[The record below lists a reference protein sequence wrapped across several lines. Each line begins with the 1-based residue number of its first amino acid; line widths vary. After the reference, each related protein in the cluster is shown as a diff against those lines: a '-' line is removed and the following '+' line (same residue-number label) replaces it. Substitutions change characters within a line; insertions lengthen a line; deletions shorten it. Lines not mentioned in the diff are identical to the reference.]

1 MVTRRDLMAG
11 AGMGALLAALG
22 PFRPRAFATEMAKG
36 NFAVTHTEAEWR
48 RMLTPDQYHVLREA
62 ATEPE
67 FSSPLLHENRKGIYQ
82 CAGCQLVLFKSEWKF
97 DSPEGWPA
105 FWTVTPGV
113 LDKMED
119 DSENLIRTEVHCH
132 RCGSHIG
139 HLFEDGPPP
148 TGLRYCID
156 GLALTFV
163 PA

>member
-1 MVTRRDLMAG
+1 MVTRRHLMAG

-48 RMLTPDQYHVLREA
+48 QILTPDQYHVLREA
-62 ATEPE
+62 GTEVQW
-67 FSSPLLHENRKGIYQ
+67 SGPLLHEKRSGIYQ
-82 CAGCQLVLFKSEWKF
+82 CGGCQLPLFKSEWKY
-97 DSPEGWPA
+97 DAHEGWPS
-105 FWTVTPGV
+105 FWTVIPGT

-156 GLALTFV
+156 SLALTFV